1 VITNPTLH
9 LCARRHESGGRN
21 NQKKGRQI
29 LIAAALGDAVT
40 FTTTVAQ
47 AAVPKW
53 RDFQFGG
60 M

>member
-1 VITNPTLH
+1 MKTT
-9 LCARRHESGGRN
+9 R
-21 NQKKGRQI
+21 RQI
-29 LIAAALGDAVT
+29 LIAAALGYAVT